1 MFKRG
6 VVLLYLISTLT
17 GTAFTRNPTPAPAP
31 NPPPGP
37 DRYAVIA
44 VEYTNYEWYM
54 ATWKGARVVCSV
66 IVEHE
71 GPPLPEEV
79 FRDCGE
85 DIHDTWVEQRPCLTF
100 KISLCEGYYTFLVDS
115 WPMEREIAMQLAPAS
130 AWISLEDCEPVLSTS
145 TNIC

>member
-1 MFKRG
+1 MDSDFIMFKRW

-66 IVEHE
+66 IV
-71 GPPLPEEV
+71 
-79 FRDCGE
+79 
-85 DIHDTWVEQRPCLTF
+85 
-100 KISLCEGYYTFLVDS
+100 
-115 WPMEREIAMQLAPAS
+115 
-130 AWISLEDCEPVLSTS
+130 
-145 TNIC
+145 